1 MIDCALKKAVSFE
14 TAFFL
19 LEWGWLGAIGLI
31 NWIGQGRV

>member
-1 MIDCALKKAVSFE
+1 MIDCALKKAASSG
-14 TAFFL
+14 ADFFL